1 MKKLL
6 LPLFAISICLL
17 NAQQQVPVSK
27 TEVHPVS
34 GDPLRYCGTDEATTD
49 LYKQFPHLK
58 QEAEWLE
65 KQEQNQKKNP
75 NPNTPPVY
83 KIPVVVHIL
92 HNYGPENIPDANVKD
107 AIRILNEDFRKQ
119 NADISQVV
127 AAFQGITGDAEIE
140 FELARLDPNG
150 NCTNGI
156 NRIATPKT
164 YKANDQSKLN
174 MWPRNMYLNIWTVNS
189 IASGA
194 AGYTYLP
201 ATVNS
206 QPSIDGIIILYNY
219 FSSISPSSVGTA
231 RALSHEVGHWFNLAH
246 CWGSTNQPGVSCGDD
261 GVTDTPVTKGWTSC
275 NLTNNKICNPS
286 IEENVQNYME
296 YAYCQRMFTV
306 GQCTRMRTALQSG
319 TAQRNN
325 LWSSSNLA
333 ATGLSSPATLCKA
346 DFKVNKTVVCTGTS
360 ITFTDLSWN
369 KTPTSWQWD
378 FDNNSTTDATTQNPT
393 YSYSA
398 PGVYSVKLTV
408 SDGSSTQ
415 TTTKTSYITV
425 LGNATSASAPFFQ
438 GFENTGYPYSDW
450 YNTSAS
456 GNSNV
461 WTRVTTAAYTG
472 SASLKLD
479 NHSPTSGD
487 IDEFITPSIDMSTV
501 TSPTMTFRVA
511 YIRRSA
517 TDTLDQLRVLTSTNC
532 GSSWTQRYLKDFSTL
547 PTGANSSAAY
557 TPTST
562 SQWRQDNVSI
572 SNVTGQTNVRFK
584 FEFTGHGVGNNIYI
598 DDINITGTPTNPGV
612 NEEFM
617 NEFGLNVYP
626 NPFDE
631 STTISFSIHDKYN
644 VGIGIYDVIGKGII
658 PVSEKTMLN
667 AGSYTL
673 PLNSTVLKPG
683 VYFVKLE
690 VEGYSIT
697 RKIVVQ

>member
-6 LPLFAISICLL
+6 LLL
-17 NAQQQVPVSK
+17 LAASFCMLSAQQQVPVSK

-34 GDPLRYCGTDEATTD
+34 GEPLRYCGTDEATSD

-58 QEAEWLE
+58 EEVEMLE
-65 KQEQNQKKNP
+65 KEEQNQKKNLAL
-75 NPNTPPVY
+75 NSPPVY

-107 AIRILNEDFRKQ
+107 AIRILNEDFRKM
-119 NADISQVV
+119 NTDISQVV
-127 AAFQGITGDAEIE
+127 TAFQGITGDAEIE

-164 YKANDQSKLN
+164 YKANDQSKIN
-174 MWPRNMYLNIWTVNS
+174 MWPRNKYLNIWTVNS
-189 IASGA
+189 IGSGA

-201 ATVNS
+201 ATVHS

-219 FSSISPSSVGTA
+219 FGSLAPSTLSTG
-231 RALSHEVGHWFNLAH
+231 RALTHEVGHWLNLLH
-246 CWGSTNQPGVSCGDD
+246 CWGSTNQPGVQCGDD
-261 GVTDTPVTKGWTSC
+261 GVSDTPVTKGWTSC

-286 IEENVQNYME
+286 IEENVQNFME
-296 YAYCQRMFTV
+296 YAYCYRMFTV
-306 GQCTRMRTALQSG
+306 GQCTRMRTALQSS
-319 TAQRNN
+319 TAERNN

-346 DFKVNKTVVCTGTS
+346 DFKATKTVVCVGTN

-378 FDNNSTTDATTQNPT
+378 FDNNGTTDATTQNPT
-393 YSYSA
+393 HSYSA

-415 TTTKTSYITV
+415 TETKTSYITV
-425 LGNATSASAPFFQ
+425 LANTSSKSAPFSE
-438 GFENTGYPYSDW
+438 GFEATGYPYNDW

-456 GNSNV
+456 NNSNT
-461 WTRVTTAAYTG
+461 WTRVTTAAYSG

-511 YIRRSA
+511 YARRNA
-517 TDTLDQLRVLTSTNC
+517 TDTLDKLRVLTSTNC
-532 GSSWTQRYLKDFSTL
+532 GGTWTQRYIKDFSTL
-547 PTGANSSAAY
+547 PTSANTSAAF
-557 TPTST
+557 TPTSP
-562 SQWRQDNVSI
+562 SQWRQDNVNI
-572 SNVTGQTNVRFK
+572 ANVNGQSNVRFK
-584 FEFTGHGVGNNIYI
+584 FEFTGHGTGNNIYI
-598 DDINITGTPTNPGV
+598 DDINITGTPVNPGI
-612 NEEFM
+612 NEEFI
-617 NEFGLNVYP
+617 NRFGLNVYP
-626 NPFDE
+626 NPFHE
-631 STTISFSIHDKYN
+631 SAVISFSIHDKYN
-644 VGIGIYDVIGKGII
+644 VGIGVYDVIGKEII
-658 PVSEKTMLN
+658 PVSEKTILN
-667 AGSYTL
+667 AGNYEL
-673 PLNSTVLKPG
+673 PLNSTLLKPG
-683 VYFVKLE
+683 VYFVKLW
-690 VEGYSIT
+690 VEEYSVT
-697 RKIVVQ
+697 KKIVVQ